1 MPTLRTIVMLGL
13 LFAPTGCAAHRAEGT
28 PDRAV
33 AASVTSYSPQAAP
46 ANVRE
51 EFRSRFPGAELTSVQ
66 RRTYKDGTAEYEA
79 EYLEDGRKHS
89 ALVTPKFS
97 P

>member
-1 MPTLRTIVMLGL
+1 MPKLRTIVTLGTL
-13 LFAPTGCAAHRAEGT
+13 LLLTGCAANTTNGT

-46 ANVRE
+46 ADVRE
-51 EFRSRFPGAELTSVQ
+51 EFRSRFPHAELTSVQ
-66 RRTYKDGTAEYEA
+66 KRTYRDGAAEYEVQ
-79 EYLEDGRKHS
+79 YLEGGQNRS
-89 ALVTPKFS
+89 ALITPRSS